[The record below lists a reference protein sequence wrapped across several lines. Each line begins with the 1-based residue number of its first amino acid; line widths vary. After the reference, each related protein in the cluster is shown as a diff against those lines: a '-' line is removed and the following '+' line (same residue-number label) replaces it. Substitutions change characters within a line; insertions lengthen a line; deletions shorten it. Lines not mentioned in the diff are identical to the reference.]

1 MNREEY
7 LMKTFPLSDGTTYI
21 QNIDKHMGVYEDGNN
36 RVYQLQILNIQGD
49 NERLKA
55 EIQQLHA
62 EAVELRDEIRQLKQ
76 DAEKWREHQQ
86 YLSEYRPYSPTEN
99 EEFLL

>member
-7 LMKTFPLSDGTTYI
+7 LMKTFPLSDGTTYT
-21 QNIDKHMGVYEDGNN
+21 QNIDNYMGVYEDGNN

-49 NERLKA
+49 NERLKSKI
-55 EIQQLHA
+55 EELHA
-62 EAVELRDEIRQLKQ
+62 EAIELREEIRQLREEV
-76 DAEKWREHQQ
+76 EKYKEYQHHI
-86 YLSEYRPYSPTEN
+86 STYRPYSSDI

>member
-7 LMKTFPLSDGTTYI
+7 LMKTFPLSDGTTYT
-21 QNIDKHMGVYEDGNN
+21 QNIDNHMDVYEDGNN

-49 NERLKA
+49 NERLKSKI
-55 EIQQLHA
+55 EELHA
-62 EAVELRDEIRQLKQ
+62 EAVELREEIRQLREEV
-76 DAEKWREHQQ
+76 EKYKEHQHHI
-86 YLSEYRPYSPTEN
+86 STYRPYSSDI

>member
-1 MNREEY
+1 MNREDY
-7 LMKTFPLSDGTTYI
+7 LTKTFPLSDGTTYT

-49 NERLKA
+49 NQKLKA
-55 EIQQLHA
+55 EVQELHA
-62 EAVELRDEIRQLKQ
+62 EAVELRDEIRQLKG
-76 DAEKWREHQQ
+76 DAEKWREYQQ
-86 YLSEYRPYSPTEN
+86 YLSEYTPYSPSEN

>member
-1 MNREEY
+1 LNRENY
-7 LMKTFPLSDGTTYI
+7 LMKTFPLSDGTTYT

-49 NERLKA
+49 NERLKM

-62 EAVELRDEIRQLKQ
+62 EAVELRDEIRQLRE
-76 DAEKWREHQQ
+76 DAERWRNHQEFVSQ
-86 YLSEYRPYSPTEN
+86 YIPYSTGDDS
-99 EEFLL
+99 EFLL

>member
-1 MNREEY
+1 MNREDY
-7 LMKTFPLSDGTTYI
+7 LTKTFPLSDGTTYT

-49 NERLKA
+49 NQRLKA

-62 EAVELRDEIRQLKQ
+62 EAVELRDEIRQLRE
-76 DAEKWREHQQ
+76 DAERWRNHQEFVSQ
-86 YLSEYRPYSPTEN
+86 YRPYSPDN
-99 EEFLL
+99 DEFLL

>member
-1 MNREEY
+1 MNREDY
-7 LMKTFPLSDGTTYI
+7 LMITFPLSDGTTYT

-49 NERLKA
+49 NQKLKA
-55 EIQQLHA
+55 EVQELHA

-76 DAEKWREHQQ
+76 DAEKWREYQQ
-86 YLSEYRPYSPTEN
+86 YLSEYTPYSPSEN

>member
-7 LMKTFPLSDGTTYI
+7 LMKTFPLSDGTTYT
-21 QNIDKHMGVYEDGNN
+21 QNIDNHMGVYEDGNN

-49 NERLKA
+49 NERLKSKI
-55 EIQQLHA
+55 EELHA
-62 EAVELRDEIRQLKQ
+62 EAVELREEISQLREEV
-76 DAEKWREHQQ
+76 EKYKEHQHHI
-86 YLSEYRPYSPTEN
+86 STYRLYSSDT

>member
-1 MNREEY
+1 MNREDY
-7 LMKTFPLSDGTTYI
+7 LIKTFPLSDGTTYT

-49 NERLKA
+49 NERLKL
-55 EIQQLHA
+55 EVQELHA
-62 EAVELRDEIRQLKQ
+62 EAVELRDEIRQLRE
-76 DAEKWREHQQ
+76 DAEKWREYQQ
-86 YLSEYRPYSPTEN
+86 YLSEYTPYSPSEN

>member
-49 NERLKA
+49 NQRLKA
-55 EIQQLHA
+55 EVQQLHA
-62 EAVELRDEIRQLKQ
+62 EAVELRDEIRQLKE
-76 DAEKWREHQQ
+76 DAEKWRAYQQ
-86 YLSEYRPYSPTEN
+86 GISNYRPYSSDI

>member
-1 MNREEY
+1 MNRENY
-7 LMKTFPLSDGTTYI
+7 LTNTFPLSDGTTYT

-86 YLSEYRPYSPTEN
+86 YLSEYRPYSPSEN

>member
-1 MNREEY
+1 MKRENY
-7 LMKTFPLSDGTTYI
+7 LMNTFPLSDGTTYI

-62 EAVELRDEIRQLKQ
+62 EAVELRDEIRQLKE
-76 DAEKWREHQQ
+76 DAEKWRGYQQ
-86 YLSEYRPYSPTEN
+86 HISEYRPYSPDGDEY
-99 EEFLL
+99 LL

>member
-1 MNREEY
+1 MTNWNIKSKLSKKKLKREDY
-7 LMKTFPLSDGTTYI
+7 LTKTFPLSDGTTYT

-62 EAVELRDEIRQLKQ
+62 EAVELREEIRQ
-76 DAEKWREHQQ
+76 
-86 YLSEYRPYSPTEN
+86 
-99 EEFLL
+99 

>member
-7 LMKTFPLSDGTTYI
+7 LMKTFPLSDGTTYT

-49 NERLKA
+49 NQKLKL
-55 EIQQLHA
+55 EVQELHA
-62 EAVELRDEIRQLKQ
+62 EAVELREEIRQLREEVDKY
-76 DAEKWREHQQ
+76 KEHQHHI
-86 YLSEYRPYSPTEN
+86 STYRPYSSDI

>member
-1 MNREEY
+1 MHREEY
-7 LMKTFPLSDGTTYI
+7 LMKTFPLSDGTTYT

-55 EIQQLHA
+55 EIQELHA
-62 EAVELRDEIRQLKQ
+62 EAIELREEIHQLRE

>member
-7 LMKTFPLSDGTTYI
+7 LMKTFPLSDGTTYT

-62 EAVELRDEIRQLKQ
+62 EAVELREEIRQLRE
-76 DAEKWREHQQ
+76 DAEKYKEYQN
-86 YLSEYRPYSPTEN
+86 YISEYIPYSTESDD
-99 EEFLL
+99 FLL

>member
-1 MNREEY
+1 MNREDY
-7 LMKTFPLSDGTTYI
+7 LTKTFPLSDGTTYT

-55 EIQQLHA
+55 EIQELHA
-62 EAVELRDEIRQLKQ
+62 EAVELREEIRQLRE
-76 DAEKWREHQQ
+76 DAEKYKEYQHHI
-86 YLSEYRPYSPTEN
+86 STYRPYSSDI

>member
-1 MNREEY
+1 MNREDY
-7 LMKTFPLSDGTTYI
+7 LIKTFPLSDGTTYT

-55 EIQQLHA
+55 EVQQLHA
-62 EAVELRDEIRQLKQ
+62 EAVELRDEIRQLRE
-76 DAEKWREHQQ
+76 DAERWRNHEEFVSQ
-86 YLSEYRPYSPTEN
+86 YRPYSPDNDEY
-99 EEFLL
+99 LL